1 MIMKYNKFFAAIL
14 TVTLFGSCSDFL
26 TELPTTSP
34 SELTIYNSEPGL
46 EAAILGCYQS
56 MQTGNGCW
64 QRNMSEF
71 LQPASGLVCW
81 KGSRTTEDWTQTM
94 RFTMLPLNARN
105 TELFEHF
112 YASINCANTIIERLL
127 TSSVEESYKNEIE
140 GEARLIRAINYFTLV
155 RLYGDVPIK
164 TVPSKNLDEAN
175 HSPRESYMKV
185 YELIIDDLKFA
196 ETWMRDEA
204 RQAQVAGTVGRPN
217 KWAATSFKAAVY
229 AQIACLI
236 ENKEYMFFD
245 LNKEG
250 RAPDFTA
257 LGIQTAK
264 DAWELSLQASS
275 SVITDGPYELESSYA
290 DLFAWKIGS
299 PVYQSKER
307 VFVLNCTNN
316 TSFSFL
322 TTRTMPQWVAGTL
335 NTTTN
340 NSNWGRIRPSRW
352 LLTKWGEVHGGVKWT
367 GRKDKLTNLYKSCP
381 DPRYDISFFHTSYKK
396 QQNGKESTAS
406 IWPKDNNANS
416 FCNNNWYL
424 PFYKK
429 YLDPHWDVTNGYADF
444 YLMRYAEVILYAAE
458 AAASLSSSVGDEN
471 WQKAEGYLEMI
482 YARARHSVAAG
493 KADAKYPNVSDWGN
507 LTTSQELVNAIM
519 WERMFELAGENHE
532 FYDTHRRGAKWL
544 SEFIAK
550 PLNAFNALPEQNY
563 KSKDTDKTFFAQHYG
578 EYVFE
583 EDYQKLRKAVVLA
596 YPDKDIRNNTA
607 LTEADVNDFYYNSL
621 NE

>member
-1 MIMKYNKFFAAIL
+1 MKYNKFLAAIL

-26 TELPTTSP
+26 TEMPTTSP

-64 QRNMSEF
+64 QRNMPEL
-71 LQPASGLVCW
+71 LQAASGLVCW
-81 KGSRTTEDWTQTM
+81 KGNRTTEDWTQTM

-105 TELFEHF
+105 TEFFEHF
-112 YASINCANTIIERLL
+112 YASINRCNTVIERLQL
-127 TSSVEESYKNEIE
+127 SPVDEAYKNEIE
-140 GEARLIRAINYFTLV
+140 GEAKLIRAIDYFTLV
-155 RLYGDVPIK
+155 RLYGDVPIR
-164 TVPSKNLDEAN
+164 TVPAKDLADAN

-185 YELIIDDLKFA
+185 YELIVNDLKFA
-196 ETWMRDEA
+196 EENMRDEA

-217 KWAATSFKAAVY
+217 KWAATSMKAAVY

-250 RAPDFTA
+250 RAPDFSA
-257 LGIQTAK
+257 LGIATAE
-264 DAWELSLQASS
+264 DAWELSLQASE
-275 SVITDGPYELESSYA
+275 SVINDGPYELAASYA
-290 DLFAWKIGS
+290 DLFDWEIGS

-307 VFVLNCTNN
+307 IFVLNCTNN

-322 TTRTMPQWVAGTL
+322 TNRTMPQWMGGTQ
-335 NTTTN
+335 NTTTT
-340 NSNWGRIRPSRW
+340 NSNWGRIRPSRMV
-352 LLTKWGEVHGGVKWT
+352 LVKMAEIHGGKKWT
-367 GRKDKLTNLYKSCP
+367 GRKDKLEGLYKSCA
-381 DPRYDISFFHTSYKK
+381 DPRYDISFIHTQYTK

-406 IWPKDNNANS
+406 IWPKDNNSNAFS
-416 FCNNNWYL
+416 NNNWYL

-429 YLDPHWDVTNGYADF
+429 YIDPHWDVTNGYADF

-458 AAASLSSSVGDEN
+458 AAASLSASVGDEN
-471 WQKAEGYLEMI
+471 WQKALDYLEMI
-482 YARARHSVAAG
+482 YARARRSVAEGA
-493 KADAKYPNVSDWGN
+493 ADATHPNVSDWGT
-507 LTTSQELVNAIM
+507 LSSKEELVDAIM
-519 WERMFELAGENHE
+519 WERVFELAGENHE
-532 FYDTHRRGAKWL
+532 YFDTHRRGAKWM
-544 SEFIAK
+544 SEWLVK
-550 PLNAFNALPEQNY
+550 PLNKFNAAPEQNIQI
-563 KSKDTDKTFFAQHYG
+563 KTSDKKFFDVHYG
-578 EYVFE
+578 GYIFE

-607 LTEADVNDFYYNSL
+607 LTEADVNDFYYSSL